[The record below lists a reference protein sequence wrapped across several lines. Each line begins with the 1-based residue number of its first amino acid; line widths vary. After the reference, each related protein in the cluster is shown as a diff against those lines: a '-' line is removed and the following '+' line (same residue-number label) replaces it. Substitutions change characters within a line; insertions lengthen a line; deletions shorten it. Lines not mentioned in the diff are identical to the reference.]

1 MSELYVYDTTLRDGM
16 QGVEVSYTLDD
27 KLKIAHMLDEL
38 HFDYIEG
45 GFPLSNN
52 KEAEF
57 FRRCRTERFEHAQI
71 VAFGST
77 RRPNG
82 NASADPQVTALLDAE
97 TETVIIVGK
106 TWKAHVDKVLKTT
119 PEENLRM
126 VADTIEFLKSQG
138 RRVFFDLE
146 HFFDGYKDDPEYAV
160 QVLRAGSEAGAD
172 TLILCDTNGGTL
184 PDEVGHI
191 MAALPQT
198 QLAPLGGHFH
208 NDCGTAVANSLAAV
222 DHGAIQIQG
231 TANGWGERC
240 GNADLCVFVPNAV
253 IKKGLRP
260 AVADHLHRM
269 TTLSRFV
276 SETANII
283 PDKRQPYVGIAA
295 FSHKAGQHADVVAK
309 SAELM
314 EHTDAGLI
322 GNHRRVLLS
331 ELAGKST
338 IVDKLNKYGRFE
350 KHSPVVSELIQIL
363 KEKEN
368 AGYEYEAA
376 EASFDMLVRKAIGRY
391 QPLLELKNYHLESFK
406 TADAPSKTV
415 GRIFLNSDS
424 KEIMGASVGIGP
436 VETLDHALRD
446 ALRPHHPFLDRI
458 NLIDYKV
465 RVLNPEDAAAAKVRV
480 FITTT
485 DHQDSWDTVGVHE
498 NIVEASW
505 EALVDGME
513 YYYNNC
519 VLKADGVDSSA
530 AASG

>member
-1 MSELYVYDTTLRDGM
+1 MNEATKTNELVVYDTTLRDGM
-16 QGVEVSYTLDD
+16 QGLEVSYTLDD

-38 HFDYIEG
+38 RFDYIEG

-57 FRRCRTERFEHAQI
+57 FRRCKNERFEHAGV

-77 RRPNG
+77 RRPG
-82 NASADPQVTALLDAE
+82 GSASSDPQVTALLDAE
-97 TETVIIVGK
+97 TQTVIVVGK
-106 TWKAHVDKVLKTT
+106 TWKAHVEKVLKTDE
-119 PEENLRM
+119 EENLRM
-126 VADTIEFLKSQG
+126 IADTIEFLKSQD

-146 HFFDGYKDDPEYAV
+146 HFFDGYKDDAVYAER
-160 QVLRAGSEAGAD
+160 VLRAGSDAGAD

-184 PDEVGHI
+184 PDEVGRI
-191 MAALPQT
+191 MSALPQNG
-198 QLAPLGGHFH
+198 LAPLGGHFH

-222 DHGAIQIQG
+222 DHGAVQIQG
-231 TANGWGERC
+231 TVNGWGERC

-253 IKKGLRP
+253 IKKGLQP
-260 AVADHLHRM
+260 AVAEHLHRM

-314 EHTDAGLI
+314 EHTDSSLV

-338 IVDKLNKYGRFE
+338 IVDKLNKYGRFD
-350 KHSPVVSELIQIL
+350 KSSPVVAELIQRL

-376 EASFDMLVRKAIGRY
+376 EASFDMLLRRAIGRY
-391 QPLLELKNYHLESFK
+391 RPLLELKNYHLESFK

-415 GRIFLNSDS
+415 GRIFLNSDNV
-424 KEIMGASVGIGP
+424 ETMGASVGIGP

-446 ALRPHHPFLDRI
+446 ALQPHHPFLERI
-458 NLIDYKV
+458 SLIDYKV
-465 RVLNPEDAAAAKVRV
+465 RVLNPEEAAAAKVRV

-485 DHQDSWDTVGVHE
+485 DHEESWDTVGVHE

-505 EALVDGME
+505 EALVDAIE
-513 YYYNNC
+513 YYYNNY
-519 VLKADGVDSSA
+519 VLEGES
-530 AASG
+530 